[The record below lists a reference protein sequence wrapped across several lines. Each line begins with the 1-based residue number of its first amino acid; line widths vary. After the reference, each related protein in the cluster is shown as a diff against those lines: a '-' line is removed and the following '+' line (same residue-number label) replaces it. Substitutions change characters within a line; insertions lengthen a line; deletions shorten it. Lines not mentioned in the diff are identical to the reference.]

1 MNMKKKWKKKKWKE
15 NQSENLLDAF
25 QMAQQF
31 QMTYTYWRH
40 CMRSTDVDVDVD
52 AKSAI
57 YYVGSSDGL
66 VIVSTDNV
74 IL

>member
-1 MNMKKKWKKKKWKE
+1 
-15 NQSENLLDAF
+15 
-25 QMAQQF
+25 
-31 QMTYTYWRH
+31 
-40 CMRSTDVDVDVD
+40 MRSTDVDVDVD